1 MPIARYFL
9 YVGGVLLALLW
20 MADWYLPK
28 LPEAESTESVPPS
41 IRIHSER
48 KWPERVVYDT
58 SVQIV
63 TASPPPSAQADT
75 QGGVSGGVREAF
87 AQVQPADAGKA
98 QSADQKKQEAKPQ
111 RQRKVARKHTPMYLV
126 ARQPPPYG
134 WFGPRIW

>member
-20 MADWYLPK
+20 LADWYLPK
-28 LPEAESTESVPPS
+28 LPEAESTNSIPPS

-63 TASPPPSAQADT
+63 TAPPPGAQAET
-75 QGGVSGGVREAF
+75 QRDGSGEVREAF

-98 QSADQKKQEAKPQ
+98 QSVEPKKADAKPQ

-126 ARQPPPYG
+126 SRQPPFG